1 MKKFSRIFLS
11 LTLICTLLTIGTSV
25 SSFAFEKEIIPTG
38 KSINVSDI
46 STQSETYITWLNLTT
61 SWKTIA
67 KSTSGFGCN
76 VEIVCNTTGTDG
88 FHPLYAD
95 IRMLDKNGKVV
106 WSESKSCPGDGTGRI
121 YRCGSDV
128 YTIQVKVQH
137 SGGTAWA
144 SKTSK
149 PAN

>member
-1 MKKFSRIFLS
+1 MKKFFRIFLS
-11 LTLICTLLTIGTSV
+11 LTLICTLLITGTSV
-25 SSFAFEKEIIPTG
+25 LSFASNGKVIAKED
-38 KSINVSDI
+38 INNII
-46 STQSETYITWLNLTT
+46 STQSDTYVTWLNLTT

-95 IRMLDKNGKVV
+95 IRMLDKNGNVV
-106 WSESKSCPGDGTGRI
+106 WTESKSCPGDGTGRV
-121 YRCGSDV
+121 YFCGSNV
-128 YTIQVKVQH
+128 YTVQIKVQH

-149 PAN
+149 SAK